1 MKSDLKD
8 FLQTFAAEGKVGVR
22 PTQRCMLGAAG
33 SPIQCLIHVMTRGV
47 SSDRW

>member
-33 SPIQCLIHVMTRGV
+33 SPIQGLIHVMTGGV

>member
-8 FLQTFAAEGKVGVR
+8 FLQTFAAEGKVGLR

-33 SPIQCLIHVMTRGV
+33 SLIQCLSHVMTKGV